1 MAAEKRFT
9 LATRL
14 LLTHVYHSEN
24 IDEALTSGL
33 DVILDALGA
42 ESGTIWVLN
51 NKKDRLFP
59 ATSVGPLDISNASI
73 RIGTGVV
80 GTVASSQKSI
90 LISQSE
96 GKEYSLTPEETCG
109 MTVFSLICVP
119 LLSNKE
125 IVGCIEII
133 NKKDGTFFNS
143 VDTELCEHLAY
154 LTAMAVDEKGFPLIA
169 EEPKDLLISIRD
181 LKKDYENGES
191 KLHVLKG
198 LNLDIYKNEFLVILG
213 ESGCGKSTLM
223 NIIGGMDTLTSG
235 TVLVEGRDI
244 SNLNERE
251 MTLYRRNYL
260 GFVFQSYNL
269 MPNLTALEN
278 VRYIAE
284 LVDNPMRPE
293 DAIAKVNL
301 TAKADFYPGQ
311 MSGGQQQRV
320 SIARAIVK
328 NPKLIL
334 ADEPTAA
341 LDYQTS
347 IEVLSVIEDVVKTKG
362 TTIVMI
368 THNTQIAKMA
378 DRVVTLRNGVVANI
392 KRNLEP
398 VSAKE
403 LVW

>member
-1 MAAEKRFT
+1 MTTKERFKI
-9 LATRL
+9 ATRAML
-14 LLTHVYHSEN
+14 SDVFDSDN
-24 IDEALTSGL
+24 IDEGL
-33 DVILDALGA
+33 AF
-42 ESGTIWVLN
+42 S
-51 NKKDRLFP
+51 
-59 ATSVGPLDISNASI
+59 LDIIMGALEGQAGAFWMLNTKRDRIFPVSSKCPADITNISM
-73 RIGTGVV
+73 RIGTGIAGAVV
-80 GTVASSQKSI
+80 SSQESVLYPGSSSGIVTPLSEDYLGLTASS
-90 LISQSE
+90 
-96 GKEYSLTPEETCG
+96 
-109 MTVFSLICVP
+109 VICVP
-119 LLSNKE
+119 IVNNKDVIGCLE
-125 IVGCIEII
+125 IV
-133 NKKDGTFFNS
+133 NKKDGSPFTAED
-143 VDTELCEHLAY
+143 VEMCEHLAN
-154 LTAMAVDEKGFPLIA
+154 LSTITMDDKGFFDIV
-169 EEPKDLLISIRD
+169 EEPKDILISITD

-198 LNLDIYKNEFLVILG
+198 LNLNIYKSEFLVILG

-235 TVLVEGRDI
+235 HVAIEGRDI
-244 SNLNERE
+244 SHLSERDL
-251 MTLYRRNYL
+251 TLYRRDYL

-284 LVDNPMRPE
+284 LVDDPMKPE

-301 TAKADFYPGQ
+301 TAKSGFYPGQ

-368 THNTQIAKMA
+368 THNPQIAKMA
-378 DRVVTLRNGVVANI
+378 DRVITLRNGVVANI
-392 KRNLEP
+392 KRNLQP
-398 VSAKE
+398 VSATE

>member
-1 MAAEKRFT
+1 MADKVFK
-9 LATRL
+9 
-14 LLTHVYHSEN
+14 
-24 IDEALTSGL
+24 SGF
-33 DVILDALGA
+33 V
-42 ESGTIWVLN
+42 
-51 NKKDRLFP
+51 
-59 ATSVGPLDISNASI
+59 SI
-73 RIGTGVV
+73 IGRPNV
-80 GTVASSQKSI
+80 
-90 LISQSE
+90 
-96 GKEYSLTPEETCG
+96 
-109 MTVFSLICVP
+109 
-119 LLSNKE
+119 
-125 IVGCIEII
+125 
-133 NKKDGTFFNS
+133 
-143 VDTELCEHLAY
+143 
-154 LTAMAVDEKGFPLIA
+154 
-169 EEPKDLLISIRD
+169 
-181 LKKDYENGES
+181 
-191 KLHVLKG
+191 
-198 LNLDIYKNEFLVILG
+198 
-213 ESGCGKSTLM
+213 GKSTLM

-235 TVLVEGRDI
+235 HVTVEGRDI
-244 SNLNERE
+244 SHLSEHDL
-251 MTLYRRNYL
+251 TVYRREYL

-278 VRYIAE
+278 IRYIAE
-284 LVDNPMRPE
+284 LVDHPMRPE

-328 NPKLIL
+328 NPRLIL

-347 IEVLSVIEDVVKTKG
+347 IEVLSVIEDVVKTNG

-398 VSAKE
+398 VSATD

>member
-1 MAAEKRFT
+1 M
-9 LATRL
+9 
-14 LLTHVYHSEN
+14 
-24 IDEALTSGL
+24 
-33 DVILDALGA
+33 
-42 ESGTIWVLN
+42 TI
-51 NKKDRLFP
+51 
-59 ATSVGPLDISNASI
+59 
-73 RIGTGVV
+73 
-80 GTVASSQKSI
+80 
-90 LISQSE
+90 
-96 GKEYSLTPEETCG
+96 Y
-109 MTVFSLICVP
+109 SLICVP
-119 LLSNKE
+119 LINNKE
-125 IVGCIEII
+125 VIGCLEII
-133 NKKDGTFFNS
+133 NKKDGTFF
-143 VDTELCEHLAY
+143 TEEDVVMCEHLTN
-154 LTAMAVDEKGFPLIA
+154 LSSITMDDKGFFNLP
-169 EEPKDLLISIRD
+169 EEPKDVIISIRD

-235 TVLVEGRDI
+235 HVTVEGRDI
-244 SNLNERE
+244 SHLSEHDL
-251 MTLYRRNYL
+251 TVYRREYL

-278 VRYIAE
+278 IRYIAE
-284 LVDNPMRPE
+284 LVDHPMRPE

-328 NPKLIL
+328 NPRLIL

-347 IEVLSVIEDVVKTKG
+347 IEVLSVIEDVVKTNG

-398 VSAKE
+398 VSATD

>member
-1 MAAEKRFT
+1 MAADKRFT
-9 LATRL
+9 LATKL
-14 LLTHVYHSEN
+14 LLTHVFHSDN
-24 IDEALTSGL
+24 IDEALEAGL
-33 DVILDALGA
+33 DVMVDTFSS
-42 ESGTIWVLN
+42 ESGTIWILN
-51 NKKDRLFP
+51 RKKDRLLP
-59 ATSVGPLDISNASI
+59 ASHYGPTDVSNKSVRMGD
-73 RIGTGVV
+73 GVA
-80 GTVASSQKSI
+80 GAVASSQKAI
-90 LISQSE
+90 LIPDPDNKTYSIVPEEASGQTV
-96 GKEYSLTPEETCG
+96 YSL
-109 MTVFSLICVP
+109 MCVP
-119 LLSNKE
+119 LICNKE
-125 IVGCIEII
+125 LVGCIELI
-133 NKKDGTFFNS
+133 NKKDGTFFTQ
-143 VDTELCEHLAY
+143 VDAELLEHLAY
-154 LTAMAVDEKGFPLIA
+154 LTAMAIDDKGFPFIA
-169 EEPKDLLISIRD
+169 EEPKELLISIRD

-244 SNLNERE
+244 SHLTERE
-251 MTLYRRNYL
+251 LTMYRREFL
-260 GFVFQSYNL
+260 GFVFQAYNL

-293 DAIAKVNL
+293 DAIDKVKL
-301 TAKADFYPGQ
+301 SAKAGFYPGQ

-378 DRVVTLRNGVVANI
+378 DRVITMRNGVVANI
-392 KRNLEP
+392 KHNLTP
-398 VSAKE
+398 CTATD

>member
-1 MAAEKRFT
+1 MPAKENFKNASR
-9 LATRL
+9 AL
-14 LLTHVYHSEN
+14 LGGILGAGN
-24 IDEALTSGL
+24 IDEALAFSL
-33 DVILDALGA
+33 DIILDALDGEGGA
-42 ESGTIWVLN
+42 FWMLN
-51 NKKDRLFP
+51 NKKDTLCP
-59 ATSVGPLDISNASI
+59 VSYKCPSDITALSM
-73 RIGTGVV
+73 RIGSGVTGSVV
-80 GTVASSQKSI
+80 SSQTSC
-90 LISQSE
+90 LIPGAEPSVTPARDE
-96 GKEYSLTPEETCG
+96 NLGLT
-109 MTVFSLICVP
+109 VYSLICVP
-119 LLSNKE
+119 LFNNKE
-125 IVGCIEII
+125 VIGCLEIV
-133 NKKDGTFFNS
+133 NRKDGTFF
-143 VDTELCEHLAY
+143 TEEDVETCEHLTNLA
-154 LTAMAVDEKGFPLIA
+154 AIA
-169 EEPKDLLISIRD
+169 IDDNDLFNITEEDKNVIISIRD

-198 LNLDIYKNEFLVILG
+198 LNLDIYENEFLVILG

-223 NIIGGMDTLTSG
+223 NIIGGMDTLTG
-235 TVLVEGRDI
+235 GHVAVEGRDI
-244 SNLNERE
+244 SNLSERDL
-251 MTLYRRNYL
+251 TLYRRDYL

-284 LVDNPMRPE
+284 LVDHPMRPE
-293 DAIAKVNL
+293 DAIDKVKL
-301 TAKADFYPGQ
+301 SAKANFYPGQ

-328 NPKLIL
+328 NPRLIL

-347 IEVLSVIEDVVKTKG
+347 IEVLSVIEDVVKTNG

-378 DRVVTLRNGVVANI
+378 DRVVTMRNGVVANI

-398 VSAKE
+398 VSAEE